1 MFYYLFVLI
10 IYPLISFQKIRLNN
24 INYKIMKSV
33 ATNESISFESTFGSP
48 SKPNPNDIVQK
59 PKQIFL
65 VNYVPDNIS
74 LNQTIKT
81 SSTIS
86 KKKSTNPK
94 SPKSKK
100 NKAQK
105 INPIKNNKNIKF
117 HMLDFDA
124 LYKSI
129 IIGEK
134 KILRK
139 SSPKKIF
146 ITLNKTK
153 KNLIGFKRIR
163 LVSNKSS
170 SFKSKNIII
179 IHNKFIVF
187 NIFYFYR
194 NKYKEKKNK

>member
-1 MFYYLFVLI
+1 
-10 IYPLISFQKIRLNN
+10 
-24 INYKIMKSV
+24 MKSV

-187 NIFYFYR
+187 NIFNFYR